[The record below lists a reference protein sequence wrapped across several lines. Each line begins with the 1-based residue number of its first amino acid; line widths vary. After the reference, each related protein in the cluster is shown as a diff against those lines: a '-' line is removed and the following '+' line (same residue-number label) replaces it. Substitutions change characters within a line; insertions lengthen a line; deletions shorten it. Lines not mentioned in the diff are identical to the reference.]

1 MPTKPTLHLLLRE
14 PLLHFL
20 LIGVVLFLVYTL
32 LNDNRIDDGRVVISE
47 AKINHLISLWKKKRL
62 RPPTQAELDSMIQ
75 QQVRE
80 EIMVREALAM
90 GLDKDDSVIRRRL
103 AQKVEF
109 ISSDLATA
117 IEPTETDLA
126 DYLRDNREQFEQP
139 AQIDFIQV
147 FVDPAK
153 HGMNTEIY
161 IKNLQDKLTQTDPG
175 TDVSTIGDPIML
187 DQGYAQITEH
197 GLSRLF
203 GDAFAKAVFELP
215 VGSWQ
220 GPVTSGYGYHLVHIS
235 ERSEARLPELDA
247 VREKVRS
254 EWFTA
259 QRDSFDEAF
268 YEGLRQRYEV
278 IIEKIPADVITA
290 NNK

>member
-1 MPTKPTLHLLLRE
+1 MSNLKPQTLLRE

-20 LIGVVLFLVYTL
+20 LIGAVLFFVYTL
-32 LNDNRIDDGRVVISE
+32 LNDNRTVDDRIVISE
-47 AKINHLISLWKKKRL
+47 AKVNHLITLWKKKRL
-62 RPPTQAELDSMIQ
+62 RLPTQTELDSMIE

-80 EIMVREALAM
+80 EIMVREALTM
-90 GLDKDDSVIRRRL
+90 GLDKDDGVIRRRL
-103 AQKVEF
+103 AQKLEF

-126 DYLRDNREQFEQP
+126 DYLRDNRERFEQP
-139 AQIDFIQV
+139 AEINFIQV
-147 FVDPAK
+147 FIDPAK

-161 IKNLQDKLTQTDPG
+161 IKNLQDKLAQTDPG

-254 EWFTA
+254 EWFAA

-268 YEGLRQRYEV
+268 YEGLKQRYEV